1 MRGRGPSMIEV
12 QVLGVL
18 VDEESRSPLVLLRAV
33 EGEETLPIRLG
44 FPEAGAIAAVL
55 EEVDLPRP
63 LTHDL
68 LMNLLD
74 ALEGKVV
81 KAELTDLRDET
92 FYSILYVRRGRKT
105 FRFEARPA
113 DSIALCLRA
122 QAPLYVS
129 EEVFRKAAPRDVAEA
144 SRHQWLAF
152 LHSLEAAA
160 DPSAIGRDDPSPDD
174 KTVQ

>member
-1 MRGRGPSMIEV
+1 MRQRGPSMIEV

-18 VDEESRSPLVLLRAV
+18 VDDETRSPLVLLRAV

-68 LMNLLD
+68 VMNVLG
-74 ALEGKVV
+74 ALEGRVI

-92 FYSILYVRRGRKT
+92 YFSVLYVGRGRRT
-105 FRFEARPA
+105 YRFEARPA

-122 QAPLYVS
+122 QAPIYVS
-129 EEVFRKAAPRDVAEA
+129 EEVFRKAAPRDAAEA

-160 DPSAIGRDDPSPDD
+160 DPSAVGRDDKPDD